1 MLSIGLSPTPDAA
14 SALQSSFNPVQLA
27 SQYEDALP
35 GFSALSGT
43 DKVIAGV
50 DRISMKI
57 NTNQTIDL
65 TSNDVLLG
73 SGSVYNVLS
82 LSTSKDFSGS
92 FETIRWMEIT
102 MVEMIFEFYL
112 MGMIYR

>member
-1 MLSIGLSPTPDAA
+1 MIFYLTQRVLLAAVAQTDVVSLLSELAASPTPDVA

-27 SQYEDALP
+27 SKYEDALP

-50 DRISMKI
+50 DRVSMKI

-82 LSTSKDFSGS
+82 LSTNAKDFSRK
-92 FETIRWMEIT
+92 F
-102 MVEMIFEFYL
+102 
-112 MGMIYR
+112 

>member
-1 MLSIGLSPTPDAA
+1 MKMH
-14 SALQSSFNPVQLA
+14 
-27 SQYEDALP
+27 YRCR
-35 GFSALSGT
+35 FSALSGT

-50 DRISMKI
+50 DRVSMKI

-82 LSTSKDFSGS
+82 LSTSKVSQ
-92 FETIRWMEIT
+92 EI
-102 MVEMIFEFYL
+102 
-112 MGMIYR
+112 

>member
-1 MLSIGLSPTPDAA
+1 MLSELAASPTPDVA

-27 SQYEDALP
+27 SKYEDALP

-50 DRISMKI
+50 DRVSMKI
-57 NTNQTIDL
+57 NTDQTIDL

-82 LSTSKDFSGS
+82 LSTNARISQEISRQL
-92 FETIRWMEIT
+92 RWMEI
-102 MVEMIFEFYL
+102 V
-112 MGMIYR
+112 MGEVMFGFL